1 MSKQQHQAAI
11 LPAAGSNLILVQ
23 RPTPTP
29 GPDELLIDV
38 KSIAL
43 NPIDWKQRDTGFVIA
58 TWPAV
63 IGSDVAGTVIS
74 AGSSVPEDAPKP
86 GARVAAF
93 APAFFTQGAQDYGAY
108 QERVLVPATNAVEIP
123 QKLSFTEASLL
134 PMAVLTAWSGWY
146 SIGVPSNTSYKESDR
161 KGVLIWGG
169 ASSVGSAAVQVAKSM
184 GFKVYA
190 TASQKHHEYIKSLGA
205 SRVFDYKAT
214 NVVDNIVE
222 AVKADGVTV
231 EIGYDAVGALESS
244 QAVLKRLNATKTAR
258 LASAVPLTPQSP
270 TVDGVETRFVMGPLD
285 PKERQEYIHWVFN
298 VWLKKRLETGEF
310 VPSPHI
316 RVIEGGLASVNK
328 GLDELKKGVSGTKVV
343 LEI

>member
-1 MSKQQHQAAI
+1 MSKQQHQAAV
-11 LPAAGSNLILVQ
+11 LTAVGTNLTLVE

-29 GPDELLIDV
+29 GPDELLIQV
-38 KSIAL
+38 KSVAL
-43 NPIDWKQRDTGFVIA
+43 NPIDWKQRETAFAIA

-63 IGSDVAGTVIS
+63 VGSDVAGTVIS

-86 GARVAAF
+86 GARVTAF
-93 APAFFTQGAQDYGAY
+93 APFFFTRGAPDYGAF

-123 QKLSFTEASLL
+123 DKLSFNEASIL
-134 PMAVLTAWSGWY
+134 PLAVLTAWTGWY
-146 SIGVPSNTSYKESDR
+146 SIGLPLNTSYKESDK
-161 KGVLIWGG
+161 KGVLVWGA
-169 ASSVGSAAVQVAKSM
+169 ASSVGSTTVQTAKSM

-190 TASQKHHEYIKSLGA
+190 TASEKHHEYIKSLGA
-205 SRVFDYKAT
+205 SRVFDYKT
-214 NVVDNIVE
+214 KNVVDNIVE

-244 QAVLKRLNATKTAR
+244 QAVLKRLNPTKIVR
-258 LASAVPLTPQSP
+258 LASAVPLTPESP
-270 TVDGVETRFVMGPLD
+270 TTEGVETKFVMSPLD
-285 PKERQEYIHWVFN
+285 PRERQEQIHWVFG

-316 RVIEGGLASVNK
+316 RVIEGGLTSVNK
-328 GLDELKKGVSGTKVV
+328 GLDELKKGVSGTKLV